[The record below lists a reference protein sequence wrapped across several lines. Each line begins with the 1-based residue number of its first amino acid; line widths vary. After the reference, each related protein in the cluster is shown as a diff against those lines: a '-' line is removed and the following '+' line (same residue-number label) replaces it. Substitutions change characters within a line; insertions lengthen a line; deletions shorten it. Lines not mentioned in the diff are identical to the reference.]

1 MKAVDYL
8 KERERMTKGR
18 CPISEKCCK
27 CPFNHNNNGK
37 QISCTQI
44 EEKYPEQA
52 VEIVEKWA
60 KENPV
65 KTYKNILLEKF
76 PNTQLESDG
85 TPDFCPNDIYGV
97 KIKPLECH
105 DIECID
111 CWNREY
117 KEE

>member
-1 MKAVDYL
+1 MNAVDYL

-65 KTYKNILLEKF
+65 KTYLSILLEKF
-76 PNTQLESDG
+76 PYGKRKPFGAPVVCPHDLFNIEQICPG
-85 TPDFCPNDIYGV
+85 TSC
-97 KIKPLECH
+97 KQCWSRECEVE
-105 DIECID
+105 DE
-111 CWNREY
+111 
-117 KEE
+117 